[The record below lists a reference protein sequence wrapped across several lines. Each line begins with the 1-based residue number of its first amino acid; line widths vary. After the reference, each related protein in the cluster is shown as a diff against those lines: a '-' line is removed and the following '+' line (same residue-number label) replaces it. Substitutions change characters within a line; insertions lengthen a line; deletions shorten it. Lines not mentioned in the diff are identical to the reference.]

1 MKNILSKKIMVLL
14 GAMLLSLAVTGGL
27 FAYTYT
33 TTSTTIS
40 VSAATSDFG
49 SVSANASPTQ
59 SALLGRVR
67 GSIGTAHMFDVSTDS
82 GYTGDVEVMVSLANP
97 DELSADYS
105 MWSIRLAL
113 TDSGTLKKD
122 AEGITKVLSL
132 ANPLVTFPVDS
143 ANLTTTVYVYCE
155 GGSYRAL
162 PFSLGS
168 TGTAP
173 LIFAQVVQAS
183 AH

>member
-1 MKNILSKKIMVLL
+1 MNNILSKRKMVLL
-14 GAMLLSLAVTGGL
+14 GAILLSLAVTGGL
-27 FAYTYT
+27 FAFTYT
-33 TTSTTIS
+33 STSTTIS

-49 SVSANASPTQ
+49 NVSVNASPTQ

-67 GSIGTAHMFDVSTDS
+67 GAIGAAYMFDVSTDDD
-82 GYTGDVEVMVSLANP
+82 YTGDIEVQVSLANP

-105 MWSIRLAL
+105 TWNIRLSL
-113 TDSGTLKKD
+113 TDNITTPVD
-122 AEGITKVLSL
+122 VEGITKVLSL
-132 ANPLVTFPVDS
+132 DNPFVSFPVDS

-168 TGTAP
+168 TGADP